1 MAVGWLRYVGLDE
14 MVHAMM
20 NEFFSP
26 SSFRRRMAALPPSLP
41 PSSSLFPSSFLPSLP
56 SLRKRLRQKQR
67 RPARPPKEGAR
78 LFSTRKERGRYRYR
92 SSAAADADDGEGR
105 RERGGA
111 VVRFTRSV
119 REATVPLIIA
129 DRAGGA
135 GGGCSPND
143 RPSLSTLPRWIL
155 HLPDSSW
162 GSC

>member
-1 MAVGWLRYVGLDE
+1 

-41 PSSSLFPSSFLPSLP
+41 PRLFPSSPPSLP

-67 RPARPPKEGAR
+67 RPARRKRERGREER
-78 LFSTRKERGRYRYR
+78 LFSTRKERGRYR

-105 RERGGA
+105 REREGGA

-129 DRAGGA
+129 NRAGA
-135 GGGCSPND
+135 GGGALQMTGRPAPPSPS
-143 RPSLSTLPRWIL
+143 SLAWLF